1 MRMFPIGAKDS
12 MHFPLAIT
20 EDLPAGCK
28 LELKL
33 AAPKNLIGSV
43 FVDLGFMEES
53 APPAA
58 A

>member
-1 MRMFPIGAKDS
+1 MRLFPVGAKDS

-28 LELKL
+28 LELKV
-33 AAPKNLIGSV
+33 AAPENLRGSV

-53 APPAA
+53 APATA
-58 A
+58 